1 MYSRLS
7 IGVWL
12 VNSPVLDIEND
23 SSIILNKDDLTGL
36 CLFPSKSK
44 TAMSGISTRGEVEYA
59 QQTTVSCSSGFIHR
73 KYGEEIKIEYILEK
87 S

>member
-36 CLFPSKSK
+36 CLFPSSKGK
-44 TAMSGISTRGEVEYA
+44 TAMSGISTGGEVKHA
-59 QQTTVSCSSGFIHR
+59 QETKVSCNSRF
-73 KYGEEIKIEYILEK
+73 KYGEESKREYILEK